1 MKAKLHELMGL
12 IGIAGLAYGLWQ
24 IYRPLMFL
32 FVGAVLVVSAIAIH
46 RQNQRGVS
54 S

>member
-1 MKAKLHELMGL
+1 MLGYMSLV
-12 IGIAGLAYGLWQ
+12 GIACAAFGLWQ
-24 IYRPLMFL
+24 IYRPLMWL
-32 FVGAVLVVSAIAIH
+32 FVGVVLVVLAIAVH

>member
-1 MKAKLHELMGL
+1 MKTKVIECMGL
-12 IGIAGLAYGLWQ
+12 VGIVCAAFGLWQ
-24 IYRPLMFL
+24 IYRPLMWL
-32 FVGAVLVVSAIAIH
+32 FVGAVFVVSAIAVH